1 MQRLEQY
8 TRSVGRL
15 LRAAGVADE
24 SPPADD
30 VDGVTSD
37 VDVEALM
44 RSTLDATREFD
55 AFLVSLVHEAP
66 PEAIALRQEIDRLEQ
81 DLKDKA
87 QLVEQTRALLRD
99 HQAQLLNVSAMQHKV
114 LFPSASPAPEVKDA
128 AKPPEP
134 TAATAPAAAAG
145 PRPSA

>member
-8 TRSVGRL
+8 SRSVGRL

-66 PEAIALRQEIDRLEQ
+66 PDAIALRQEIDRLEQ

-99 HQAQLLNVSAMQHKV
+99 HQTQLLYAALLSWSVRGGDGWVGGCASWV
-114 LFPSASPAPEVKDA
+114 LLGSTGRSY
-128 AKPPEP
+128 
-134 TAATAPAAAAG
+134 
-145 PRPSA
+145 